1 MEKSRAGKPSRQLK
15 AIVRSV
21 FVCMPVYYEVKPDN
35 LTVLDE
41 ILFFPIFRR
50 NQSAATSIQ
59 AQHQYTV
66 CLRRCGP
73 FRRICMILFTANK

>member
-1 MEKSRAGKPSRQLK
+1 MEKFRAGKPSRQLK

-41 ILFFPIFRR
+41 ISQQPLPYRHYINIQFVFDDVVLFVVF
-50 NQSAATSIQ
+50 A
-59 AQHQYTV
+59 
-66 CLRRCGP
+66 
-73 FRRICMILFTANK
+73 

>member
-1 MEKSRAGKPSRQLK
+1 MEKFRAGKPSRQLK

-41 ILFFPIFRR
+41 ILFFLFLDEISQQPLPYRHYI
-50 NQSAATSIQ
+50 NIQ
-59 AQHQYTV
+59 FV
-66 CLRRCGP
+66 
-73 FRRICMILFTANK
+73 FDDVVLFVVFV

>member
-1 MEKSRAGKPSRQLK
+1 MEKFRAGKPSRQLK

-41 ILFFPIFRR
+41 ILFFPIFRAR
-50 NQSAATSIQ
+50 PTNPVLLGWF
-59 AQHQYTV
+59 YK
-66 CLRRCGP
+66 LG
-73 FRRICMILFTANK
+73 

>member
-1 MEKSRAGKPSRQLK
+1 MEKFRAGKPSRQLK

-41 ILFFPIFRR
+41 ILVHRQFRW
-50 NQSAATSIQ
+50 
-59 AQHQYTV
+59 
-66 CLRRCGP
+66 
-73 FRRICMILFTANK
+73 

>member
-1 MEKSRAGKPSRQLK
+1 MKKFRAGKPSRQLK

-41 ILFFPIFRR
+41 ILFFSIFRR
-50 NQSAATSIQ
+50 NQSVAISIQ
-59 AQHQYTV
+59 ALHQSPA
-66 CLRRCGP
+66 CLQ
-73 FRRICMILFTANK
+73 